1 MNPMIATARYTCKLA
16 VTAAEV
22 QASQELRFQVFNMEM
37 DEGFD
42 HSYLTHL
49 DQDRYDQVCEHLI
62 VCDQETEN
70 VVGTYRF
77 QTGTTARQ
85 RFGYY
90 SEQEFDFQ
98 IFESRRR
105 QILELGRACIHKDHR
120 NLAVLN
126 LLWKQ
131 IARFAKAN
139 QLRFLIGC
147 SSLTSQN
154 SHYGWKAFE
163 RLAPNHLADPRFQT
177 RPKPGFEC
185 FPNES
190 DSFPPE
196 TLVKIPKLLAAYLS
210 LGAKICGPPALDREF
225 KTIDFLTIIDLQSLS
240 PRVWRRYL
248 A

>member
-1 MNPMIATARYTCKLA
+1 MIATARYTCKLA
-16 VTAAEV
+16 DTKAEV
-22 QASQELRFQVFNMEM
+22 QAAQKLRFQVFNMEL
-37 DEGFD
+37 DEGLD

-49 DQDRYDQVCEHLI
+49 DQDRYDRVCEHLI

-77 QTGTTARQ
+77 QTGTTAR
-85 RFGYY
+85 RHFGYY

-98 IFESRRR
+98 IFEARRP
-105 QILELGRACIHKDHR
+105 QILELGRACIHKNHR

-131 IARFAKAN
+131 IAQFAKTN

-154 SHYGWKAFE
+154 PHYGYKAFE
-163 RLAPNHLADPRFQT
+163 NLATNHLAEPRFQT
-177 RPKPGFEC
+177 HPKPGFEC
-185 FPNES
+185 FPDES
-190 DSFPPE
+190 NSLPPQ
-196 TLVKIPKLLAAYLS
+196 TPIKIPKLLAAYLS

-225 KTIDFLTIIDLQSLS
+225 KTIDFLTIMDLQSLT
-240 PRVWRRYL
+240 PKVWRRYL